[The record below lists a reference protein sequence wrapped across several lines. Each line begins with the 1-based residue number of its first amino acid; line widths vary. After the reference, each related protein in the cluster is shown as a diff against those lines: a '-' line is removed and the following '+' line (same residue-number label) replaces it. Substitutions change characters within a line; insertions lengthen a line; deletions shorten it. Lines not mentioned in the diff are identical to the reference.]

1 MLGLLGWWREYGS
14 GGWGGFILRG
24 GKVVVR
30 ALGELGWRWGTGWI
44 GGGDGGI
51 VGGLKRGGK
60 RRGGG
65 AGAVLGGL
73 GVGGGEGL
81 WVCLSGSGD
90 KLRKGG
96 WDGKGGGEG
105 GGI

>member
-60 RRGGG
+60 RRGG
-65 AGAVLGGL
+65 VLGL
-73 GVGGGEGL
+73 CWEG
-81 WVCLSGSGD
+81 WVLVEERGCGYV
-90 KLRKGG
+90 
-96 WDGKGGGEG
+96 
-105 GGI
+105 